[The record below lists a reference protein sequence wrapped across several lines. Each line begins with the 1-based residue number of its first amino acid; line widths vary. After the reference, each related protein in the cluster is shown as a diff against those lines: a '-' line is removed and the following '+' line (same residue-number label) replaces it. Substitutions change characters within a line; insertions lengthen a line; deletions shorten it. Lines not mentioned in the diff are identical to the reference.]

1 MAMLLE
7 CFIGNCEKFNL
18 EKSEKSY
25 LHNPQSVSENDNHNL
40 IWDMNIQCDN
50 IILKRRPDI
59 VIVNKKEKTEIIIRN
74 NYRCCNTWGQKNNL
88 QGKG

>member
-1 MAMLLE
+1 
-7 CFIGNCEKFNL
+7 
-18 EKSEKSY
+18 
-25 LHNPQSVSENDNHNL
+25 
-40 IWDMNIQCDN
+40 MNIQCDN

-74 NYRCCNTWGQKNNL
+74 NYRSCNTWGQKNNL